1 MMRKAQYIFAILF
14 LISISGSAQGFGLA
28 GTNASYDPVK
38 WSGSVEKVAD
48 TTYILHY
55 NAKVDKGWY
64 IYAQESE
71 SGIPFTFEFL
81 DSENGVIK
89 NGLAKESETST
100 FYDEVFQENATKFLG
115 QTPSL
120 SQTITLK
127 NQDITIVKSVISY
140 QVCKEVCIPQEFYIA
155 HHLDTKMMTVFKDFK
170 KFENFGVSKRIDA
183 PATQQQKA
191 ITKQNDPNS
200 NWTIFILSFLGGL
213 AALLTPCVFPM
224 IPMTVSYFTKQSK
237 SRAAGIKNAI
247 IYGLSIIVIYVILG
261 LAVTALFGE
270 TAIVELSTSVTF
282 NVIFFVLLVVF
293 AISFFGAFEI
303 MLPQRWANKI
313 DRQADRGGLIGI
325 FFMALALAIVS
336 FSCTGPIV
344 GTALVQSVVEGGV
357 TPVISMLG
365 FSTAIALPFALFAL
379 FPGWLNSLP
388 KSGGWL
394 NTVKV
399 ILGFLELALAFKFLS
414 NADLVSQSHLLE
426 REIFLAIII
435 AIMVGLA
442 LYLFGK
448 IKLPHDS
455 ELHHISVGR
464 LLLGVLTLS
473 FVVYMIPGLWGA
485 PLKLI
490 SGFPP
495 PLHYSESPYG
505 VGGSNTTNS
514 SDQDIPEGAELGP
527 HDIISFLD
535 YDAGIAYAKKVN
547 KPILLDFT
555 GLACINCRRMEE
567 RVWSDPK
574 VLTILKNDIVLISLY
589 GDSRELLP
597 VSEQTV
603 SPSGRRIKTVGNKW
617 SNFQIEKYNI
627 LAAPYYVLLYHDE
640 SSLNQPVAYT
650 PDIEVYLSWLKD
662 GIQKFNDK

>member
-1 MMRKAQYIFAILF
+1 MRKAQFIFSFIF
-14 LISISGSAQGFGLA
+14 FISLITFSQGFGLA
-28 GTNASYDPVK
+28 GNNTSYDPVR
-38 WSGSVEKVAD
+38 WSGSVEKISDA
-48 TTYILHY
+48 TYILHY
-55 NAKVDKGWY
+55 NATVEKDWY

-71 SGIPFTFEFL
+71 SGIPFSFEFL
-81 DSENGVIK
+81 NSENNIVRD
-89 NGLAKESETST
+89 GLAKESETIT
-100 FYDEVFQENATKFLG
+100 FYDDVFQENATKFLG

-120 SQTITLK
+120 SQNITLL
-127 NQDITIVKSVISY
+127 NTDIKIIKSVISY
-140 QVCKEVCIPQEFYIA
+140 QVCKEVCIPQEFYIT
-155 HHLDTKMMTVFKDFK
+155 HQLETKEVKVFTNFTE
-170 KFENFGVSKRIDA
+170 FENYGTSKTIASPSSDLQEEVA
-183 PATQQQKA
+183 S
-191 ITKQNDPNS
+191 QNDTNS
-200 NWTIFILSFLGGL
+200 NWTVFILSFLGGL

-247 IYGLSIIVIYVILG
+247 IYGLSIIVIYVFIG
-261 LAVTALFGE
+261 FAVTTIFGE

-282 NVIFFVLLVVF
+282 NVIFFVLLVIF

-303 MLPQRWANKI
+303 MLPQKWANKI
-313 DRQADRGGLIGI
+313 DSQADRGGLIGI

-344 GTALVQSVVEGGV
+344 GTALVQSVVEGGI

-379 FPGWLNSLP
+379 FPGWLNTLP

-399 ILGFLELALAFKFLS
+399 VLGFLELALAFKFLS
-414 NADLVSQSHLLE
+414 NADLVSQSHFLE
-426 REIFLAIII
+426 REVFLALII
-435 AIMVGLA
+435 AIMVGMA

-448 IKLPHDS
+448 LKLPHDS
-455 ELHHISVGR
+455 DLSHISVGR
-464 LLLGVLTLS
+464 LLLGILTVS

-505 VGGSNTTNS
+505 VGGGNANAAK
-514 SDQDIPEGAELGP
+514 DQDIPNGAELGP
-527 HDIISFLD
+527 HDIISFTD
-535 YDAGIAYAKKVN
+535 YEAGIAYAKQQN

-555 GLACINCRRMEE
+555 GYACINCRRMEE

-574 VLTILKNDIVLISLY
+574 VLNILKNDIVLISLY

-597 VSEQTV
+597 ESEQTV

-617 SNFQIEKYNI
+617 SNFQIENYNI
-627 LAAPYYVLLYHDE
+627 LAAPYYVLLDHDE
-640 SSLNQPVAYT
+640 SPLNQPVAYT
-650 PDIEVYLSWLKD
+650 PDIDVYLAWLEE
-662 GIQKFNDK
+662 GITNFNRN